1 MTTFAQPSSPVTPSA
16 ASEKKGVAR
25 FFTRQRLGQALIH
38 FVLSA
43 CAVTMIFPLLWLVST
58 SLKHPGKQF
67 VFPPQLVPNPV
78 YWQNYVELFNF
89 APMGRFLWNS
99 FEIATLS
106 VLGVCLSSAI
116 AAFAFA
122 RMRFRGREFLFVVLL
137 MTMMIPY
144 QVTVIPTF
152 VIMRWLG
159 WIDTHAALI
168 VPNFFGSA
176 FSVFLLRQFYRTI
189 PQDLVDAATID
200 GAGFVRIFW
209 EIFVP
214 LGMPALATVA
224 VFNFLWSWNDLFG
237 PLIFLNSQ
245 DKMTVTLGLTYL
257 RGRGGTGGGRW
268 GVIMAGSLLGI
279 VPILVLYAMGQQYF
293 VQGLARAGLKG

>member
-99 FEIATLS
+99 FEISTLS

-168 VPNFFGSA
+168 VPSFFGSA